1 MRRMNRLHGIAILAV
16 LVVLMAGCQQD
27 SPEIT
32 QDPSDMEEA
41 SPAPA
46 ADEPTVAVIESSL
59 GVILAD
65 AEGRTVYLFNNDTG
79 SESTCYDA
87 CEERWPPL
95 LVTGDPQAGEGAD
108 QSLLGVSARRDGSSQ
123 VTYNG
128 HPLYLFSGDEAA
140 GDTNGQGVGG
150 VWFAVTAEGEA
161 ASS

>member
-1 MRRMNRLHGIAILAV
+1 MRRMNRLHWMAVLAV
-16 LVVLMAGCQQD
+16 LAVLAAGCQQD
-27 SPEIT
+27 SPEVT
-32 QDPSDMEEA
+32 QDTDATQEESPS
-41 SPAPA
+41 A
-46 ADEPTVAVIESSL
+46 AEPTVAVIESSL

-65 AEGRTVYLFNNDTG
+65 SEGNTVYLFMNDTG
-79 SESTCYDA
+79 PESTCYDA

-108 QSLLGVSARRDGSSQ
+108 QALLGVSARRDGSSQ

-128 HPLYLFSGDEAA
+128 HPVYLYSGDEAA

-150 VWFAVTAEGEA
+150 LWFAVTAEGEP

>member
-1 MRRMNRLHGIAILAV
+1 MRRVNRLHWMAALAV
-16 LVVLMAGCQQD
+16 LAVLAAGCQQD

-32 QDPSDMEEA
+32 QDTDAMEEE

-46 ADEPTVAVIESSL
+46 EPTVAVIESSL

-65 AEGRTVYLFNNDTG
+65 SEGKTVYLFMNDSGT
-79 SESTCYDA
+79 ESTCYDA
-87 CEERWPPL
+87 CQERWPPL

-108 QSLLGVSARRDGSSQ
+108 QALLGVSARQDGSSQ

-128 HPLYLFSGDEAA
+128 HPLYVYSGDESA

-150 VWFAVTAEGEA
+150 VWFAVTAEGEPV
-161 ASS
+161 SS